1 LLDSALEDSSMRL
14 REIVGLTSFRRP
26 LRAEV
31 VLSGLGGAL
40 LGAGLALLFAP
51 TGGRE
56 QRGAIG
62 ERLEEYWKLPLG
74 ATING
79 GLRPER

>member
-1 LLDSALEDSSMRL
+1 MRL
-14 REIVGLTSFRRP
+14 REIVDPTSFRR
-26 LRAEV
+26 RSHAEV

-56 QRGAIG
+56 LRGTIG

-74 ATING
+74 ATLNG